1 MTKDEALRF
10 ALEALENS
18 VDLVREDAYNAEELY
33 GNYPARQ
40 GKVRGLKVLADDH
53 EKAIT
58 AIKAALEAKDEPVA
72 WRDAAIRLGEEL
84 SSVGPDGYYDMDA
97 KKWLDWAMKQNPR
110 GEHSLPQ
117 RTWVGLTDEEIAEVE
132 DEYIVDYRIPAGS
145 AWNFAK
151 DIEAILKERNT

>member
-1 MTKDEALRF
+1 MTKDEALRL

-84 SSVGPDGYYDMDA
+84 SSVGPNGYYDMDA
-97 KKWLDWAMKQNPR
+97 KEWLDWAMEQNPR
-110 GEHSLPQ
+110 GKHSLPQ
-117 RTWVGLTDEEIAEVE
+117 RTWVGLTDEEQLEIYKKHSMDGWGLFYNA
-132 DEYIVDYRIPAGS
+132 
-145 AWNFAK
+145 
-151 DIEAILKERNT
+151 IEAKLKEKNT